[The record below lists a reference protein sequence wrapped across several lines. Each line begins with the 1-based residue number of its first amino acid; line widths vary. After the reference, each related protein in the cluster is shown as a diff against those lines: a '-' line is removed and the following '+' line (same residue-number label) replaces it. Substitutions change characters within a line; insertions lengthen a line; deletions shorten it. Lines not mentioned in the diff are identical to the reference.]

1 MRVCVHSYL
10 YNDTES
16 KMKKKAFSIFYIL
29 LGFILY
35 YILLGFVFYIIILFY
50 IIYYYIILYY
60 FLDIINNNMF
70 V

>member
-1 MRVCVHSYL
+1 MYVLVRVCVHSHL

-35 YILLGFVFYIIILFY
+35 YILLGIL
-50 IIYYYIILYY
+50 YYYIILYY
-60 FLDIINNNMF
+60 ILLYYFILF
-70 V
+70 FRYY